1 MQSEIRKRLE
11 AIVPPTAKFIH
22 RWDIEA
28 YRNGVLDVLEK
39 NATMV
44 DIKSG
49 YTARIMGLETKY
61 ENEPCSALLIDIQ
74 PIEQAEPVARTEIK
88 HITDQ
93 MKDVLARLE
102 KWGMKP

>member
-74 PIEQAEPVARTEIK
+74 PIERVNSVSKDEILK
-88 HITDQ
+88 IT
-93 MKDVLARLE
+93 KDMRDALMRLE
-102 KWGMKP
+102 KWGVK